1 MLRRRSSRRLD
12 NRKKISLLFV
22 CTAIVLGS
30 VIGLSSNLV
39 QSDTH
44 TRYNPQFIENYGSM
58 SKKSDV
64 SVEVS
69 NKRNNGG
76 NETTTSGN
84 EVDESG
90 NNSSTGTG
98 SGSNTDSQNSNSN
111 DGDNSTR
118 DTDATPS
125 VLVSDNP
132 NNTFP
137 QTGEATNS
145 LSLIGIMVLS
155 TMFSLIGIKLINK
168 IINTNIYSKL

>member
-1 MLRRRSSRRLD
+1 MLRRRSRRRSD
-12 NRKKISLLFV
+12 NRKNISLLFV

-44 TRYNPQFIENYGSM
+44 TKYNPQFIENYGSM

-64 SVEVS
+64 SVEVA
-69 NKRNNGG
+69 NKRHNSG

-98 SGSNTDSQNSNSN
+98 SGSNTGSQNSSSN
-111 DGDNSTR
+111 YGDNSTR

-145 LSLIGIMVLS
+145 LSLIGIMILS
-155 TMFSLIGIKLINK
+155 TMFSLIGIKLIDK